1 MTLTLT
7 VQGGERASPRAIEI
21 EDGSATIGRAPDCT
35 MVLADGQRGIS
46 RIQARI
52 ERRENAYVLIDAG
65 SNPTLLN
72 DQALDG
78 TREARLKRGD
88 RLTIGAYTLVVS
100 ASGDAGEIGNEESS
114 EAGAR
119 FAVQPTIMTRSWPD
133 AQPSASARDLLD
145 MQRMPGTP
153 EFEAPPPAP
162 LIPDDWNG
170 PHDATPADSAHPLF
184 LPDPLSATPLLREP
198 GHFRGDA
205 DQALIDALSPRDPLR
220 DIDARAVA
228 KAVAV
233 PAPAPLSRSF
243 EHVSPER
250 AVSALPVMPPPASF
264 ARDDAMDRAVDHAM
278 PGLPPPRPDPAP
290 MSSPSRE
297 PVHEAARERREPAA
311 ALPATAHATTQA
323 DHTSLLGALLEGLA
337 IDPDAVSHIEPTDL
351 ARLAGALLR
360 EATQGAMAALR
371 SRAMTKRETRIAM
384 TMIEERDN
392 NPLKFFPDP
401 ERALSQMLGAR
412 DNGYLPPREAMRA
425 AFRDI
430 QAHELAM
437 VAGMRAALAHAM
449 ERLDPQ
455 AIERSLDPPGRLDA
469 FIGNRRAR
477 SWQRFVEIWEQV
489 ARDAGDD
496 LQRSFG
502 EPFGRAYQAQ
512 LDALQS
518 SKD

>member
-7 VQGGERASPRAIEI
+7 VQSGEGASPNTIEI
-21 EDGSATIGRAPDCT
+21 EGESATIGRAPDCT
-35 MVLADGQRGIS
+35 MVLNDAQRGIS

-52 ERRENAYVLIDAG
+52 ERRENAYVLVDAG

-72 DQALDG
+72 DRVLDG
-78 TREARLKRGD
+78 THEAQLKEGD
-88 RLTIGAYTLVVS
+88 RLRIGVYTLVVS
-100 ASGDAGEIGNEESS
+100 ACFEPGGG
-114 EAGAR
+114 
-119 FAVQPTIMTRSWPD
+119 FAVDETLMTRPSPD
-133 AQPSASARDLLD
+133 ARPSASSRS
-145 MQRMPGTP
+145 MPGTP
-153 EFEAPPPAP
+153 EFEAPPPVP

-170 PHDATPADSAHPLF
+170 PHDTAPSDGANAFF
-184 LPDPLSATPLLREP
+184 LPDPLAATPLLREP

-205 DQALIDALSPRDPLR
+205 DQALIDALSPADPLR
-220 DIDARAVA
+220 DLGARAA
-228 KAVAV
+228 GKR
-233 PAPAPLSRSF
+233 APLSRSF
-243 EHVSPER
+243 EHVSPEQ
-250 AVSALPVMPPPASF
+250 AVSAMPAVPIV
-264 ARDDAMDRAVDHAM
+264 RAVPAVPKSSSPPRDHDM
-278 PGLPPPRPDPAP
+278 PGLPLPDREL
-290 MSSPSRE
+290 MSIPSR
-297 PVHEAARERREPAA
+297 PAVHEARERRDPNAAPHAAPDADHAAPHADHAHHAAPHADHA
-311 ALPATAHATTQA
+311 ALL
-323 DHTSLLGALLEGLA
+323 DALIEGLA
-337 IDPDAVSHIEPTDL
+337 IEPDAVSHVEPADL
-351 ARLAGALLR
+351 ARLAGAMLR

-371 SRAMTKRETRIAM
+371 SRAMTKRETRMAM

-401 ERALSQMLGAR
+401 DRALAQMLGAR
-412 DNGYLPPREAMRA
+412 DSGYLPPQEAMRA

-449 ERLDPQ
+449 ERVDPK

-469 FIGNRRAR
+469 LLGNRRAR
-477 SWQRFVEIWEQV
+477 LWQRFVETWEHV

-518 SKD
+518 SKN

>member
-7 VQGGERASPRAIEI
+7 VQSGEGASPRAIEI
-21 EDGSATIGRAPDCT
+21 EGESATIGRAPDCT
-35 MVLADGQRGIS
+35 MVLNDAQRGIS

-72 DQALDG
+72 DRVLDG
-78 TREARLKRGD
+78 THEAHLKEGD
-88 RLTIGAYTLVVS
+88 RLRIGVYTLVVS
-100 ASGDAGEIGNEESS
+100 ASA
-114 EAGAR
+114 EAGAH
-119 FAVQPTIMTRSWPD
+119 FAIDETIMTRQSPD
-133 AQPSASARDLLD
+133 ARPSASS
-145 MQRMPGTP
+145 QSMPGTP

-170 PHDATPADSAHPLF
+170 PHDAAPSDAANSLF
-184 LPDPLSATPLLREP
+184 LPDPLAATPLLREP

-205 DQALIDALSPRDPLR
+205 DQALIDALSPGDPLR
-220 DIDARAVA
+220 DIGPRAVG
-228 KAVAV
+228 KS
-233 PAPAPLSRSF
+233 APLSRSF
-243 EHVSPER
+243 EHVSPEQ
-250 AVSALPVMPPPASF
+250 AVSAMPVVPAVPESSSP
-264 ARDDAMDRAVDHAM
+264 AREHDM
-278 PGLPPPRPDPAP
+278 PGLPWPAP
-290 MSSPSRE
+290 ELMSMPSR
-297 PVHEAARERREPAA
+297 PAVHEARERREERAA
-311 ALPATAHATTQA
+311 ARGDHA
-323 DHTSLLGALLEGLA
+323 SLLDALIEGLA
-337 IDPDAVSHIEPTDL
+337 IEPDAVSHVEPVEL
-351 ARLAGALLR
+351 ARLAGAMLR

-371 SRAMTKRETRIAM
+371 SRAMTKRETRMAM

-401 ERALSQMLGAR
+401 DRALAQMLGAR
-412 DNGYLPPREAMRA
+412 DSGYLPPQQAMRA

-449 ERLDPQ
+449 ERVDPQ

-469 FIGNRRAR
+469 LLGNRRAR
-477 SWQRFVEIWEQV
+477 LWQRFVETWEHV

-496 LQRSFG
+496 IQRSFG